1 MLLRGLMIKMITA
14 TGQRFERFLNID
26 PSSGAADRIRAR
38 IVYAT
43 GLILLCLQLLNLFS
57 MSAVYGQWT
66 SQHNIAIAS
75 CTVFLCLTLALR
87 YTKSPAFF
95 GATYSIL
102 TIGAIGIAAS
112 IPTIPGV
119 PAYGINSALVPS
131 LCSAA
136 AFIAFIG
143 TRRVSACYIIA
154 SVILIGVMYNITAS
168 SNPSGVEAILAWQ
181 RTVQATFATLM
192 IGVICTTVANIV
204 FGNISRLEMALD
216 RAQSAEKA
224 RSDFLATMSHEIR
237 TPLHGIIGLSDMLD
251 RSELPQPQGRY
262 AQLITVSANNLM
274 EIIDED
280 LDMARLEDGT
290 VKTNADPF
298 APATLLQDICDLFAV
313 KASEKQL
320 WMGTEIDPNIPPILI
335 GDNSHLRQV
344 ISNLVGNSIKF
355 TQTGGVR
362 IGARLAGIHE
372 KSAAVQFYV
381 QDSGVG
387 IALEDQT
394 EVFERFKQTSS
405 AKTTTAKG
413 TGLGLSICR
422 ELTNMMGG
430 TLEIQSAPGEG
441 TVFYFTLTLPIGS
454 AESDLTQAA

>member
-1 MLLRGLMIKMITA
+1 MIKMISA
-14 TGQRFERFLNID
+14 AGRRFERFLKID
-26 PSSGAADRIRAR
+26 PSSCAADRIRAR

-57 MSAVYGQWT
+57 MTAVYGAWT
-66 SQHNIAIAS
+66 SQHNIAIVS
-75 CTVFLCLTLALR
+75 CTVFLSLTLALR
-87 YTKSPAFF
+87 YTKSPIFF
-95 GATYSIL
+95 GGVYSIL
-102 TIGAIGIAAS
+102 AVAAVGAAAS
-112 IPTIPGV
+112 VQTIPGV
-119 PAYGINSALVPS
+119 PAYGINSALVPLICAS
-131 LCSAA
+131 A

-143 TRRVSACYIIA
+143 TRLVSTGHMIA
-154 SVILIGVMYNITAS
+154 SLILIGVMYNITAS
-168 SNPSGVEAILAWQ
+168 SNPTGVDAILAWQ

-192 IGVICTTVANIV
+192 VGIICTTVSHIV
-204 FGNISRLEMALD
+204 FGNISRLETALD

-251 RSELPQPQGRY
+251 RSDLPQPQGRY
-262 AQLITVSANNLM
+262 AELITISANNLM
-274 EIIDED
+274 EIIDEV

-290 VKTNADPF
+290 VKTKADPF
-298 APATLLQDICDLFAV
+298 APANLLQDVCDLFAI
-313 KASEKQL
+313 KASQKQL
-320 WMGTEIDPNIPPILI
+320 WMGTDIDPNIPPILI

-362 IGARLAGIHE
+362 IGARLAGIRE
-372 KSAAVQFYV
+372 GSAAVQFYV

-394 EVFERFKQTSS
+394 DVFERFKQSSS
-405 AKTTTAKG
+405 AKTTKTKG

-422 ELTNMMGG
+422 ELTDMMGG
-430 TLEIQSAPGEG
+430 TLEIQSAADEG
-441 TVFYFTLTLPIGS
+441 TVFYFTLTLPIASDES
-454 AESDLTQAA
+454 AVTKAA